1 MEVPFVYGKIAFEPE
16 FTDRED
22 DLQWLL
28 SNFEAG
34 NNTILISPRRW
45 GKSSLVS
52 KAIAQYA
59 TKRNEVVCCSIDLF
73 SVRTEEEFYKLFA
86 EEVLK
91 ATQNTMEKIQEVL
104 KSFLG
109 KFIPRVS
116 YGMDGVNDISIG
128 LDWKEVVKNP
138 DQILDLPEKI
148 AEQKGVRI
156 IICID
161 EFQNIAVFEDPL
173 AFQKK
178 LRSRWQKQK
187 SSSYCLYGSK
197 RHMMLDVFTKPSMP
211 FYKFGDIRFL
221 EKISGENWIKFILKR
236 FADTGKVISE
246 NLAGH
251 IALLVDNHPH
261 YVQQL
266 AQKAWL
272 FTKKA
277 CNETV
282 VEQAHDSLMRHLSG
296 LFQMITDSLSNT
308 QINLLQALVAG
319 EHQFTTK
326 EVIEKYKLSSSANVT
341 RARKALVD
349 KEVLDVVDNKLIFL
363 DPVYSAWL
371 KRYYFKMEPLKPA
384 DKQP

>member
-1 MEVPFVYGKIAFEPE
+1 MEVPFVYGKIAFAPD
-16 FTDRED
+16 FTDRDE

-28 SNFEAG
+28 SNFKAG

-45 GKSSLVS
+45 GKSSLVA
-52 KAIAQYA
+52 KAVALYQA
-59 TKRNEVVCCSIDLF
+59 GKKDVVCCSIDLF

-86 EEVLK
+86 EEILK
-91 ATQNTMEKIQEVL
+91 ATQSSMEKIQEAL

-109 KFIPRVS
+109 KFIPRVH
-116 YGMDGVNDISIG
+116 YGMDGINDISIG

-148 AEQKGVRI
+148 AQQKGIRI

-161 EFQNIAVFEDPL
+161 EFQNIAVFDEPL

-178 LRSRWQKQK
+178 LRSRWQRQK
-187 SSSYCLYGSK
+187 RVSYCLYGSK

-211 FYKFGDIRFL
+211 FYKFGDILFMD
-221 EKISGENWIKFILKR
+221 KISEAYWVDFIVKR
-236 FADTGKVISE
+236 YADTGKVISDK
-246 NLAGH
+246 LAAH
-251 IALLVDNHPH
+251 IAFLVDNHPH

-272 FTKKA
+272 FTKKV
-277 CNETV
+277 CSEKV
-282 VEQAHDSLMRHLSG
+282 VEQAYDSLMRHLSG

-308 QINLLQALVAG
+308 QINLLQAVVSG
-319 EHQFTTK
+319 EHQYSTK
-326 EVIEKYKLSSSANVT
+326 EVIEQYKLSSSANVV
-341 RARKALVD
+341 RAKNALIE
-349 KEVLDVVDNKLIFL
+349 KEVLDIVDNKLIFL

-371 KRYYFKMEPLKPA
+371 KKYYFKLK
-384 DKQP
+384 